1 MGADKIPY
9 RNPEGYADPTA
20 HDALASIVQAEE
32 AADQRCMLLIRV
44 LKARSNWQALN
55 LPSGLSCA
63 TRLQAGC
70 TGDAGKEEPAPDT
83 SE

>member
-32 AADQRCMLLIRV
+32 ATDQRCMLLIRV
-44 LKARSNWQALN
+44 LKGTIEL
-55 LPSGLSCA
+55 
-63 TRLQAGC
+63 AGFELAERIVVRDKV
-70 TGDAGKEEPAPDT
+70 TGRVYR
-83 SE
+83 

>member
-1 MGADKIPY
+1 MGADKISY

-44 LKARSNWQALN
+44 LKGAIELAGFELTERIVVRDK
-55 LPSGLSCA
+55 A
-63 TRLQAGC
+63 TGRVYR
-70 TGDAGKEEPAPDT
+70 
-83 SE
+83 

>member
-20 HDALASIVQAEE
+20 HDGLASIVQAEE

-44 LKARSNWQALN
+44 LKGTIEL
-55 LPSGLSCA
+55 
-63 TRLQAGC
+63 AGFELAERIVVRDKV
-70 TGDAGKEEPAPDT
+70 TGRVYG
-83 SE
+83 

>member
-1 MGADKIPY
+1 MGADKISY

-44 LKARSNWQALN
+44 LKGTIEL
-55 LPSGLSCA
+55 
-63 TRLQAGC
+63 AGFELAERIVVRDKS
-70 TGDAGKEEPAPDT
+70 TGRVYR
-83 SE
+83 